1 MKSDWLSQRLGRW
14 SKRTTRMLLLG
25 IATLFVVA
33 NLTLQANGTTQP
45 SRVDAG
51 EVVYSETAS
60 LIAQN
65 TSGNSRLYFTTPTY
79 VVSVHPRGD
88 GPARMNVYDRI
99 AEKSLIFEQ
108 PALFL
113 GPLGN
118 DGFVG
123 YESLGSINNDNVR
136 FVASAN
142 RSTRQARIEIF
153 DSSNERIVS
162 ESSTSISSI
171 DVPFGEQGQGD
182 LFDRTILY
190 FETPA
195 HAVRVFRGNGNTRQM
210 NVYNKIT
217 SASPV
222 NGQPATLVDP
232 PVAPYE
238 NWVSYY
244 GGSDFNGIAARY
256 FARVNSRGEAVLE
269 AISNQG
275 SVLFTER
282 RITTVPMI
290 VNVPPSDIPA
300 GVDNPATSADLSPFI
315 AAVFGDQAT
324 LEQLKRLYN
333 SPQAPRTFGGQTL
346 QEPYF
351 ESANQGRFINAGSF
365 DNRDQAAALVS
376 YLRSQGFNA
385 RLVFR
390 DFRYR

>member
-1 MKSDWLSQRLGRW
+1 MF
-14 SKRTTRMLLLG
+14 
-25 IATLFVVA
+25 I
-33 NLTLQANGTTQP
+33 
-45 SRVDAG
+45 
-51 EVVYSETAS
+51 
-60 LIAQN
+60 
-65 TSGNSRLYFTTPTY
+65 
-79 VVSVHPRGD
+79 
-88 GPARMNVYDRI
+88 
-99 AEKSLIFEQ
+99 
-108 PALFL
+108 
-113 GPLGN
+113 
-118 DGFVG
+118 
-123 YESLGSINNDNVR
+123 
-136 FVASAN
+136 
-142 RSTRQARIEIF
+142 
-153 DSSNERIVS
+153 
-162 ESSTSISSI
+162 
-171 DVPFGEQGQGD
+171 
-182 LFDRTILY
+182 
-190 FETPA
+190 
-195 HAVRVFRGNGNTRQM
+195 
-210 NVYNKIT
+210 NKIT

-365 DNRDQAAALVS
+365 DKPRSGRSAGQLPPEPGSLMLLDVPRIPLPPKWLVAASWGGQSLETDMNRKKS
-376 YLRSQGFNA
+376 YVVFLSCLR
-385 RLVFR
+385 
-390 DFRYR
+390 